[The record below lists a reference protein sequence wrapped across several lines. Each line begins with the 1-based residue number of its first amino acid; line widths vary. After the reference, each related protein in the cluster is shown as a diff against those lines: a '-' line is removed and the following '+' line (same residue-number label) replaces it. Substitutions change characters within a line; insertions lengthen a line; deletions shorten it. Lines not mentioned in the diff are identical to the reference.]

1 VKEVSSKNRCIY
13 VSLNLNSS
21 LKKEIRQYFLM
32 KNWKI
37 ENKIYIE
44 DEKGSGIALL

>member
-1 VKEVSSKNRCIY
+1 VKLESNDKLGIIEVKEASSKNRCIY

-21 LKKEIRQYFLM
+21 LKKEIRPYFLM

-37 ENKIYIE
+37 
-44 DEKGSGIALL
+44 